1 VLTVGIVICSG
12 MLFRQSARS
21 PVRKGIGPHAVRFDR
36 SGRTLIPLT
45 SICLFLAGYISM
57 TLFWEDFAWYGN
69 SQFTEYSIRGI
80 DFPVYISP
88 EDGRFLPLSLQEFNV
103 IGHFTKTVAGY
114 HAFSILELLVLAS
127 ILLVLCDELS
137 VASRVFL
144 ITLALVVPSV
154 VISFTGLIYTERD
167 VILLLV
173 CLALFV
179 KLFEQNHSAW
189 WAVAAVFSSQVML
202 YLKEP
207 VFLLLLGFSA
217 SRLILR
223 LRNFQTASWNVD
235 RLRDDESRLDL
246 CIAAVSILFLVYY
259 VIKMFPRTSAKYLV
273 GHQLVS
279 SMGSVAFYFSADP
292 LAWVFAAVVAI
303 RMYRIF
309 RGMAVPQ
316 LLWDGLACG
325 GVVYF
330 AAYIAMRLT
339 RHYYVAPADL
349 IAVIY
354 LGHLLHLSWGA
365 MRWRVRAAAAALVII
380 LVGQNL
386 EVSAFW
392 VINRKHVLHQKS
404 EIASTILER
413 YTRSPNLVRNLY
425 FPFTE
430 PYMLMEFAAYLSY
443 RGVPVE
449 DDSNASPGEP
459 RVEIFGGK
467 IVADGR
473 CQSWTRFMCHAGAPD
488 AGRMVIVLPDDTVSP
503 VEAELYRES
512 ENTLR
517 SYNPRI
523 QAFDIPT
530 RMLRVIYPD

>member
-1 VLTVGIVICSG
+1 
-12 MLFRQSARS
+12 
-21 PVRKGIGPHAVRFDR
+21 
-36 SGRTLIPLT
+36 
-45 SICLFLAGYISM
+45 M

-80 DFPVYISP
+80 DFPVYISSA
-88 EDGRFLPLSLQEFNV
+88 DGRFVPLSLQEFNV

-114 HAFSILELLVLAS
+114 HAFSILELLVLVS
-127 ILLVLCDELS
+127 ILLILCDELS
-137 VASRVFL
+137 VASRVL
-144 ITLALVVPSV
+144 LVSLALVVPSV
-154 VISFTGLIYTERD
+154 VISFTGLIYSERD
-167 VILLLV
+167 VILFLV

-179 KLFEQNHSAW
+179 KLFERSHSAW
-189 WAVAAVFSSQVML
+189 WAVAAVLSSQVML

-217 SRLILR
+217 ARLILR
-223 LRNFQTASWNVD
+223 LRNFQTASWNAD
-235 RLRDDESRLDL
+235 GLRDDESRLDL
-246 CIAAVSILFLVYY
+246 CIAAVSILFFVYY
-259 VIKMFPRTSAKYLV
+259 LITMFPRTSAKYLV

-279 SMGSVAFYFSADP
+279 PMGSVAFYFSEDP

-330 AAYIAMRLT
+330 AAYVAMRLT
-339 RHYYVAPADL
+339 RHYYTAPADL

-354 LGHLLHLSWGA
+354 LGRLLHLSWGA
-365 MRWRVRAAAAALVII
+365 MRWRVRAAAVALVVI
-380 LVGQNL
+380 LACQNL

-392 VINRKHVLHQKS
+392 VLNRKQVVHQKS
-404 EIASTILER
+404 EIASAILER
-413 YTRSPNLVRNLY
+413 YTRDPKLVRKLY

-430 PYMLMEFAAYLSY
+430 PYMLMEFASYLSY

-449 DDSNASPGEP
+449 DDSNAPADAP
-459 RVEIFGGK
+459 PVEFFGGK

-473 CQSWTRFMCHAGAPD
+473 CQSWMRFVCHAGAPD
-488 AGRMVIVLPDDTVSP
+488 AGSMVIVLPDDTVSS
-503 VEAELYRES
+503 ADAKLYRDS
-512 ENTLR
+512 ENKLR
-517 SYNPRI
+517 SYNPRV
-523 QAFDIPT
+523 QAFDIPS